1 LPVSVTIFLI
11 EPRIKSL
18 YLFVN
23 LILVERLL
31 LLIIIVLQILPSNF
45 SYFLSYGTDKRSR
58 IIEKLSQSGRIVEV
72 LAFCLMPNHFHLL
85 VKQLKDGGISRYLS
99 LFQNSFAKY
108 RNTKYQR
115 EGHLF
120 GGQFK
125 VVRIEDDDQFLHVHR
140 YIHLNPYTSLVVRNF
155 DELENYSYSS
165 LPEYLGIEEGFCH
178 KEEVLAHFKDL
189 TMYRNLF

>member
-1 LPVSVTIFLI
+1 VSVTIFLI